1 MPHQVILRVADS
13 RPFSTHAFLKSDFR
27 YKLLVFTG
35 DVKSPVQRKKVEILA
50 EGVASDNAMFQL
62 YTIL

>member
-13 RPFSTHAFLKSDFR
+13 RPFSTLDLLKSDFR

-35 DVKSPVQRKKVEILA
+35 DVKSPAQRKKAEILA
-50 EGVASDNAMFQL
+50 EGIALDNAMFQL